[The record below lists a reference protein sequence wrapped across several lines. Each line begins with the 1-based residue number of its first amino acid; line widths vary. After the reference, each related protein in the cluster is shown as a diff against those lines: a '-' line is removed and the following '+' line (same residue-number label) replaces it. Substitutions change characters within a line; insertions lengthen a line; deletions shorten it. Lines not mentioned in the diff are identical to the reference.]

1 MNDAPQHPASLSAG
15 PRLHVLM
22 CAVACH
28 PDVGSEYAVGWQWV
42 QRVAAIHDLTIVT
55 ADSRGSRAAI
65 EAYRTR
71 NPAFAAAT
79 TFVFL
84 SPFDAP
90 PSLWVRKLRRTIP
103 LFYYR
108 AYRRWLRE
116 AADTA
121 RDIIASRHVDLVHQT
136 TFITF
141 REPGVLCRVGKPCV
155 WGPVGGNQCVPLAF
169 LPGLGLV
176 DGLRN
181 TARNVI
187 NWLQFN
193 GKRDVGYA
201 MRHAAA
207 ISTVSSDTQRAIQK
221 RYGRGSTVIPATAC
235 AIDAPASSPP
245 SSSNL
250 IRFIFTGALIG
261 IKALPLALQA
271 LATMREL
278 EWSLDVVGRG
288 PQEVRWRALAKRL
301 GLADRVHF
309 HGGVPRTEAIARM
322 ATATALV
329 FPALKE
335 GWPTVVMEALALG
348 VPVVT
353 TNHNGMADMVTGE
366 CGFLLPVDHPR
377 RLIAELARVLR
388 LLATDRPLRDR
399 LAQGAR
405 QRATLFSAERQAAAI
420 ADLYTNALAASRR

>member
-1 MNDAPQHPASLSAG
+1 MNQTPQIPDRPTDG
-15 PRLHVLM
+15 RRLHVLM

-42 QRVAAIHDLTIVT
+42 QRVAAIHDLTVVT

-65 EAYRTR
+65 EAYRAQ
-71 NPAFAAAT
+71 NPAFAAAA

-84 SPFDAP
+84 SPFDTP
-90 PSLWVRKLRRTIP
+90 PSLWVRKMRRMIP
-103 LFYYR
+103 IFYYR
-108 AYRRWLRE
+108 AYRQWLRE

-121 RDIIASRHVDLVHQT
+121 RGIIASRHVDLVHQT

-141 REPGVLCRVGKPCV
+141 REPGVLCRLGRPFV
-155 WGPVGGNQCVPLAF
+155 WGPVGGNQCVPVAF

-235 AIDAPASSPP
+235 AIDAPPVMP
-245 SSSNL
+245 SSSSHS

-261 IKALPLALQA
+261 IKALPLALHS
-271 LATMREL
+271 LATMRDL

-288 PQEVRWRALAKRL
+288 PQEARWRAIAIRL
-301 GLADRVHF
+301 GLANRVHF
-309 HGGVPRTEAIARM
+309 HGGVLRSEAIAKM

-377 RLIAELARVLR
+377 HLIAELARVLR

-399 LAQGAR
+399 LAQGAL
-405 QRATLFSAERQAAAI
+405 QRAARFSADRQTAAI
-420 ADLYTNALAASRR
+420 ADLYTAALAASRG